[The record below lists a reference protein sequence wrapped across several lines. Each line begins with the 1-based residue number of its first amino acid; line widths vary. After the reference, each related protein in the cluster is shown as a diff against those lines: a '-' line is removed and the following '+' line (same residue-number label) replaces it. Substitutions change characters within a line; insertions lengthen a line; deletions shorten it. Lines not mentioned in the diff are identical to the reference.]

1 MLENLEGEL
10 LEYENIGEFLAD
22 IRKEFGG
29 RDEESVKVVELRRLE
44 QERKT
49 MEEFVQE
56 FRRAARGSRYK
67 GRPLVEEFKRE
78 INATIHQRLMESE
91 WQLGSVEQWYDK
103 PIALNRNWRE
113 SKREAEQLRERWEQ
127 GALTSRQQMP

>member
-1 MLENLEGEL
+1 MLENFEREL

-29 RDEESVKVVELRRLE
+29 GDEESVKVVELRRLE

-56 FRRAARGSRYK
+56 FRRVARGSRYK

-78 INATIHQRLMESE
+78 INATIHQRLMELE

-103 PIALNRNWRE
+103 PIALNRIWRE
-113 SKREAEQLRERWEQ
+113 SKREEEQLRERRE
-127 GALTSRQQMP
+127 

>member
-10 LEYENIGEFLAD
+10 LEYENIREFLAD

-29 RDEESVKVVELRRLE
+29 GDEKSVKVVELRRLE

-56 FRRAARGSRYK
+56 FRRVARGSRYK

-103 PIALNRNWRE
+103 PIALNRIWRE
-113 SKREAEQLRERWEQ
+113 SKREEEQLRERWE
-127 GALTSRQQMP
+127 